1 MWVLT
6 GDKVETAK
14 TIGFACELLTDQM
27 KLYEIISRDN
37 IDGHITSVLS
47 EIKEAVALN
56 KGSGQGIII
65 SGDSLIDIM
74 KSKELQLKV
83 GR

>member
-1 MWVLT
+1 
-6 GDKVETAK
+6 
-14 TIGFACELLTDQM
+14 M

-37 IDGHITSVLS
+37 IDAHITSVLS

-56 KGSGQGIII
+56 KGSGQGVVI